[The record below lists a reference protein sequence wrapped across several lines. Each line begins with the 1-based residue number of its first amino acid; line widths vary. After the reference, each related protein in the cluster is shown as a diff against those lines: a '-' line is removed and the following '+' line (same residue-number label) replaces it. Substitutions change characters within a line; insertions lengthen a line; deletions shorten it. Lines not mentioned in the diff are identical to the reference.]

1 MMMMM
6 INDDDGD
13 DVDDEDDE
21 DDGHGGDYDGNGIS
35 SFLVN
40 LRQYLCWCLQLI
52 KLR

>member
-1 MMMMM
+1 MM
-6 INDDDGD
+6 IYDDDDDGD
-13 DVDDEDDE
+13 DDDHDH
-21 DDGHGGDYDGNGIS
+21 DGQFGDYDGNGIS